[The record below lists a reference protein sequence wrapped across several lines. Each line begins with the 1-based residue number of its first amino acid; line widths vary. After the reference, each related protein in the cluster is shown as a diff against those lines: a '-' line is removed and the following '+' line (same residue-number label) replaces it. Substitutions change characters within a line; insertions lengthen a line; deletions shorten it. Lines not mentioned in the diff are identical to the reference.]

1 MVYSSYLAPLS
12 SHMDQPTSAPTTV
25 YLTQPKLLGEL
36 FQDSWNTFLKH
47 WKSIVLLTL
56 AITLPLNLLGAIL
69 SNANPTDASSA
80 FSASDAIGVGVG
92 IVLLLLA
99 GFLVPLGIVAIVQA
113 GEKNQMLGVQDALK
127 AATARWIAGVST
139 SVLMGI
145 LLLGLA
151 ILLVVPA
158 IYFGVFW
165 SFALYAVM
173 HDKLQG
179 KAALNESKR
188 VVTGFWWK
196 VLGNILTF
204 NIATSIAGGILG
216 SVFSA
221 LPDGILENTIRASVA
236 SAVGSFAYV
245 GGYLL
250 YRNLKAVHDPKT
262 ESVKA

>member
-1 MVYSSYLAPLS
+1 
-12 SHMDQPTSAPTTV
+12 MDQPTSAPATV

-36 FQDSWNTFLKH
+36 FQDAWKIFRKH
-47 WKSIVLLTL
+47 WKNIVLLTL
-56 AITLPLNLLGAIL
+56 AITLPLNLLSAIL
-69 SNANPTDASSA
+69 STMSPESASGV
-80 FSASDAIGVGVG
+80 FSAGYVLSAGVG
-92 IVLLLLA
+92 IILLVLV

-113 GEKNQMLGVQDALK
+113 DAKNQTLDVHGALK
-127 AATARWIAGVST
+127 AATSRWAAGVST

-145 LLLGLA
+145 LLLGLT

-158 IYFGVFW
+158 IYFGIFW

-196 VLGNILTF
+196 VLGNLF
-204 NIATSIAGGILG
+204 VFSLVTSIIGGIISGLF
-216 SVFSA
+216 SV
-221 LPDGILENTIRASVA
+221 LPDGIVESTVKACIS
-236 SAVGSFAYV
+236 SAIGSFAYV
-245 GGYLL
+245 AGYLL

-262 ESVKA
+262 ESAA